1 MITGGSWMIL
11 IDSGG
16 NHRRSDGF
24 LVETPQFNLGTQ
36 IYRWMVDF
44 RENPNLING

>member
-1 MITGGSWMIL
+1 MIL

-24 LVETPQFNLGTQ
+24 LVETPQFNLG
-36 IYRWMVDF
+36 Y
-44 RENPNLING
+44 PNLSLDG